1 MPDPRTSPR
10 APSGFARYPVLLPEK
25 GIFYSGL
32 SSVAVCS
39 VRAGYVVLWLL
50 RIRAGGIV
58 RDVDEV
64 QCGAFTAQLDG
75 VTYAG
80 IILGQS
86 VLWPLGWLTGRSPSL
101 LAEAMAAGLP
111 AVPSLSAEMWARGSL
126 DDWFAEL
133 QAGELLEVSIAAPAN
148 RAWVYGLKL
157 YEPPGWHAAVE
168 TDGRVLLLVTDVF
181 DDELTSDLEETLAA
195 RAADGRVVG
204 GMIRVVPSGG
214 VPGETVDG
222 DTPRRR
228 EGESPRRMI
237 LVHDPASGFSELALL
252 VKDGVLAYAE
262 AEHRACT
269 NMNALRD
276 VPELVERASDEALS
290 VELFRGKNPLT
301 LERAAEHTYWY
312 TRLVTAVGESRGG
325 PGHSGLWLVAAGQNI
340 SAATSVLSAHH
351 NSEIFSAADELA
363 VRVIAHLRL
372 QNHPETLASALVN
385 AARLRLA
392 LLGHLEFAGDM
403 YAALNP
409 SVVSCRWAEWEAE
422 LHFRPPPGLPPPHH
436 AWPSL
441 IAEADDWLAEAA
453 ALADGGLRGRALANR
468 TQTQYWL
475 NNIDTA
481 LPPDDIWG
489 MLRDAYELVDLQSDM
504 PAWLHLLRLIHLR
517 QPLPPDIV
525 WLPFEPSCQEA
536 LDALGEATTR
546 AVISQGIE
554 AAKLLGDRPLLDR
567 VLAWF
572 DQMPEPIA
580 DAHARQAWEARLHC
594 LPGDPTSCPGPEAS
608 LDALAAQYRK
618 RVRTRRW
625 TVSQLEDAQLHL
637 AAHALAEGR
646 PDLGM
651 TLLME
656 TQLTPERST
665 CWMLLSADL
674 HYQTAA
680 TGVAVPPYPAAPFL
694 LLQAAIHYAA
704 IGLLSMSRHCVDKL
718 RDQLEN
724 CDHEALKDVVDAIA
738 IGTPN
743 LHTMRDPGLAA
754 AVRDLTHTALLRIA
768 DYPLIHPETELAL
781 HHAAKGAD
789 FYSYANRGQLVFP
802 AAVTHQMTLLNS
814 ISNRPGQESDPF
826 TGADEVRP
834 QEGMPDASES
844 LFTPDATPADGIAF
858 AAEERLRRHIDGM
871 INDSLA
877 ASELDTN
884 HTEMPWRDIQDRLD
898 DQTVLL
904 SWFMPAIPGAEQTH
918 TVMAVTK
925 EEFSSTLVLWD
936 DDTTSPQPTEG
947 IGHRLADEVAEVRRA
962 VMADPLFHDVT
973 PEGARLLAS
982 PEVLGVLATQMPQ
995 WRADGKTRLILWPH
1009 GPLHYL
1015 PFHLYAVG
1023 GRLIAEDFIVTA
1035 ISTLAALRSSSV
1047 VSRTPRFAV
1056 LASSDG
1062 GERFGLPREEILD
1075 AHAADVASETG
1086 TIAITGPSATRKRLL
1101 AELATADVIHIA
1113 AHGAQDVT
1121 APWFGCLYLS
1131 PDDEDDGRVFA
1142 HDILTADLRGV
1153 RLVTLAACES
1163 ALGRLDA
1170 NDNARGLSAGFI
1182 LAGAEAFVAC
1192 LWPVHPE
1199 PATHFFGTL
1208 HRLIADG
1215 HHVTRAFHKAQ
1226 ADCRSVYPR
1235 YRDWGAFT
1243 FVHGHVR
1250 LPHGVPA

>member
-1 MPDPRTSPR
+1 M
-10 APSGFARYPVLLPEK
+10 
-25 GIFYSGL
+25 
-32 SSVAVCS
+32 
-39 VRAGYVVLWLL
+39 
-50 RIRAGGIV
+50 

-64 QCGAFTAQLDG
+64 QCGAFTAQWDG

-86 VLWPLGWLTGRSPSL
+86 VLWPMGWLTGRSPSL
-101 LAEAMAAGLP
+101 LARAMTARLP
-111 AVPSLSAEMWARGSL
+111 SVSSVSAETWARDSL

-133 QAGELLEVSIAAPAN
+133 QAGELLEVSIAAPTN
-148 RAWVYGLKL
+148 PAWVYGLKL
-157 YEPPGWHAAVE
+157 YEPPGWHAVVE

-181 DDELTSDLEETLAA
+181 DDGLTSDFEETLAA
-195 RAADGRVVG
+195 RAAGGRLVG

-214 VPGETVDG
+214 APGETVDG
-222 DTPRRR
+222 GAQRRR

-252 VKDGVLAYAE
+252 VKDGVLAYGE
-262 AEHRACT
+262 AEQRACK
-269 NMNALRD
+269 NMNALRN
-276 VPELVERASDEALS
+276 VPELAEWASDEALL

-301 LERAAEHTYWY
+301 LEGAAEHTYWY
-312 TRLVTAVGESRGG
+312 TRLATAVGESRGG
-325 PGHSGLWLVAAGQNI
+325 PGQSSLWLVAAGQNI
-340 SAATSVLSAHH
+340 IAATSVLSARHDT
-351 NSEIFSAADELA
+351 EIFRAADELSG
-363 VRVIAHLRL
+363 RVVAHLRL
-372 QNHPETLASALVN
+372 QNDPKMLASALVD

-392 LLGHLEFAGDM
+392 LLGHLELAGDM
-403 YAALNP
+403 YAALSP
-409 SVVSCRWAEWEAE
+409 SLVSCRWAEWEAE
-422 LHFRPPPGLPPPHH
+422 LHSRLPSGLPPPHH

-441 IAEADDWLAEAA
+441 IAEADDWLVEAA
-453 ALADGGLRGRALANR
+453 ALVDGGLRGRALASR

-475 NNIDTA
+475 NNIDAA
-481 LPPDDIWG
+481 LPPDDIWV
-489 MLRDAYELVDLQSDM
+489 MLRDAYEQVDVQSDM

-525 WLPFEPSCQEA
+525 WLPFEPSCQES
-536 LDALGEATTR
+536 LDALGEAATR

-567 VLAWF
+567 VLTWF

-594 LPGDPTSCPGPEAS
+594 LPDDPASCPRPEVS
-608 LDALAAQYRK
+608 LDAVAAQYRK

-651 TLLME
+651 ALLME

-674 HYQTAA
+674 HYQAAA
-680 TGVAVPPYPAAPFL
+680 TGIVVPPYPAAPFL
-694 LLQAAIHYAA
+694 LLQAAINYAV

-724 CDHEALKDVVDAIA
+724 CDTETLKDVAGAIA
-738 IGTPN
+738 IGMPN
-743 LHTMRDPGLAA
+743 LHTMRDPGLAEA
-754 AVRDLTHTALLRIA
+754 ARDLTHIALLRIV
-768 DYPLIHPETELAL
+768 DRPVIHPEIELAL

-789 FYSYANRGQLVFP
+789 FYSYADRGQHVFP
-802 AAVTHQMTLLNS
+802 AAITHQMTLLNS
-814 ISNRPGQESDPF
+814 ISSGPGQDNDPF
-826 TGADEVRP
+826 TGAEILSPPED
-834 QEGMPDASES
+834 MPDASES
-844 LFTPDATPADGIAF
+844 LSTPDEEPADGTALGI
-858 AAEERLRRHIDGM
+858 EERLRRHIDQM

-877 ASELDTN
+877 ASELDKN
-884 HTEMPWRDIQDRLD
+884 YTEMPWHDIQDQLD
-898 DQTVLL
+898 DQTVLI
-904 SWFMPAIPGAEQTH
+904 SWFMPTIPGAEQVH
-918 TVMAVTK
+918 IVMAVTK
-925 EEFSSTLVLWD
+925 EEFSSTAVLWND
-936 DDTTSPQPTEG
+936 GSTRLQPTEG

-962 VMADPLFHDVT
+962 VMADPLFHHVT

-982 PEVLGVLATQMPQ
+982 PEVLGVLAARMPR
-995 WRADGKTRLILWPH
+995 WRADGKTRLTVWPH

-1015 PFHLYAVG
+1015 PFHLYTVG
-1023 GRLIAEDFIVTA
+1023 GRLVAEDFIVTA
-1035 ISTLAALRSSSV
+1035 ITTLAALRSSSV
-1047 VSRTPRFAV
+1047 VPRTPRFAV
-1056 LASSDG
+1056 LASADG

-1075 AHAADVASETG
+1075 AHAADVASATG
-1086 TIAITGPSATRKRLL
+1086 TIAITGPSTTRERLL

-1113 AHGAQDVT
+1113 AHGAQDMA

-1131 PDDEDDGRVFA
+1131 SDDEDDGRVFA

-1163 ALGRLDA
+1163 ALGHLDA
-1170 NDNARGLSAGFI
+1170 NDNPRGLSAGFI
-1182 LAGAEAFVAC
+1182 LAGAEAIVAC

-1208 HRLIADG
+1208 HRLIASG
-1215 HHVTRAFHKAQ
+1215 HQVAQAFHEAQ
-1226 ADCRSVYPR
+1226 ADCRSAYPQ

-1243 FVHGHVR
+1243 FVQGHAR
-1250 LPHGVPA
+1250 PPHGEPT